1 VSISIANHSQDVD
14 PSLTQIV
21 IKFDRPMRTAPEQ
34 EGLSDPRSNRSWFDA
49 SGKVMT
55 VGVSL
60 SAGREYQ
67 FRLGWPGGDALVSA
81 EGVPLDGYLI
91 GFRTKSRNLAS
102 AR

>member
-1 VSISIANHSQDVD
+1 VD

-49 SGKVMT
+49 SGT
-55 VGVSL
+55 VLTIGVSL

-67 FRLGWPGGDALVSA
+67 FRLGWPDGGALVSA
-81 EGVPLDGYLI
+81 QGVPLDDYLI
-91 GFRTKSRNLAS
+91 DFRTKSRDMAPV
-102 AR
+102 R